1 MQPVYP
7 SLSGDG
13 FWRTFSSMLQST
25 HSQWGRLFPT
35 LHSASS
41 VGMLVTSNPP
51 WWEYLHHR
59 KWPKLQTWS
68 FFFPIFKDS
77 WLLNIYYQHSTGF
90 KKGVWEQSWGYQVL
104 KQKELIVL
112 EMGNVRGKGFR
123 KWGSR
128 ANTTTYF
135 TISLEF
141 GNAPP
146 QTIGHPHPTLTWHI
160 PSCILTFN
168 LKFLINHHQRCS

>member
-1 MQPVYP
+1 MGFDA
-7 SLSGDG
+7 LSAACCNQLTVNGGDS
-13 FWRTFSSMLQST
+13 FQLCIQRAPWACWWLQI
-25 HSQWGRLFPT
+25 
-35 LHSASS
+35 
-41 VGMLVTSNPP
+41 
-51 WWEYLHHR
+51 HR
-59 KWPKLQTWS
+59 DGNIYTTENDQSYKPDI
-68 FFFPIFKDS
+68 FFPFFKDS

-160 PSCILTFN
+160 HSCILTFN